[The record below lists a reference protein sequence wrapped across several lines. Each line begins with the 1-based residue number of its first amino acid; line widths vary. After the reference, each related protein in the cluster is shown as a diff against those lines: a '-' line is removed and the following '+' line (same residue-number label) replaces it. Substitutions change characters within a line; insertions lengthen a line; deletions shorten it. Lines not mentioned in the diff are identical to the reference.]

1 LRSLWNYDCIL
12 MACIRS
18 VHRTEKA
25 RDDIIRPMKKAALV
39 IACCCAV
46 VVLSCTKERDGGGE
60 KVPVEDEVKVSE
72 STRRVTEKPSETM
85 TMELVEDESPG
96 SGKAEERQTKPP
108 LPGKEFL
115 LARQTGEPVAG
126 EDLVIGKLHNVS
138 AGTEAENRVFSGI
151 ERFLQS
157 LTEGTL
163 AEDAAA
169 PEALA
174 DLKRLAGYNIE
185 RGNIP
190 EDFRI
195 GEIFIEGSS
204 GRADVRLFGQPGRAA
219 GEIYCIEENGAWLI
233 TDMQVDLAEL
243 GHSYEIEGPYEPNV
257 YRWIHQY

>member
-1 LRSLWNYDCIL
+1 MRSLWNYDCIL

-25 RDDIIRPMKKAALV
+25 RDDIIRPMKKAALA

-46 VVLSCTKERDGGGE
+46 VLLSCTKEKGGGGE
-60 KVPVEDEVKVSE
+60 TAPVENETKVSE
-72 STRRVTEKPSETM
+72 STRKVTEKPSETM
-85 TMELVEDESPG
+85 TMELVETERTAA
-96 SGKAEERQTKPP
+96 GKAEERQSKPP

-115 LARQTGEPVAG
+115 LARQTGGSVAG
-126 EDLVIGKLHNVS
+126 EDLVIGKLHTVF
-138 AGTEAENRVFSGI
+138 AGTEEENRVFGGI
-151 ERFLQS
+151 ERFLRALANGS
-157 LTEGTL
+157 V
-163 AEDAAA
+163 AEDAAS
-169 PEALA
+169 PDALP
-174 DLKRLAGYNIE
+174 DLKRLAGYHIE

-204 GRADVRLFGQPGRAA
+204 GRADVRLLGRPGRAA
-219 GEIYCIEENGAWLI
+219 GEIYCIEENGTWLI